1 MAQAIV
7 AKTAISQTTLV
18 QRLEGL
24 AFLVAAV
31 AAYAAIGASWW
42 LFALLL
48 LVPDLSM
55 AGYWAGNRI
64 GQITYNIVHAYVL
77 PLALALV
84 GFGLGQSLLL
94 AIGLIW
100 LAHIGMD
107 RAVGYGLKEAEGFK
121 FTHLG
126 NLSA

>member
-1 MAQAIV
+1 MSQAIV

>member
-1 MAQAIV
+1 MTQAIM
-7 AKTAISQTTLV
+7 AKAAISQTTLI

-31 AAYAAIGASWW
+31 AAYAVIGASWW

-48 LVPDLSM
+48 FVPDLSM
-55 AGYWAGNRI
+55 AGYWIN
-64 GQITYNIVHAYVL
+64 NIVGQAAYNLVHTYAL
-77 PLALALV
+77 PLLLALL

-94 AIGLIW
+94 TIALIW

-107 RAVGYGLKEAEGFK
+107 RAVGYGLKEDKGFK

-126 NLSA
+126 AL

>member
-1 MAQAIV
+1 MAEV
-7 AKTAISQTTLV
+7 MMAKTAISQTTLI
-18 QRLEGL
+18 QRFEGL
-24 AFLVAAV
+24 TFLVAAV
-31 AAYAAIGASWW
+31 LLYAATRASWW

-48 LVPDLSM
+48 LVPDVSM

-64 GQITYNIVHAYVL
+64 GQISYNIVHAYVL

-84 GFGLGQSLLL
+84 GFVFGQSLLL

-100 LAHIGMD
+100 LAHIGLD

-126 NLSA
+126 AL